1 MKKEDSENEKD
12 VLLPPLANQTRTY
25 QSVSGTD
32 IQLKETGSESE
43 KSSAHSLHG
52 ASSFQVSSI

>member
-1 MKKEDSENEKD
+1 MKKEDSENEK
-12 VLLPPLANQTRTY
+12 VALLPALANQKQIY
-25 QSVSGTD
+25 HSVSSND

-52 ASSFQVSSI
+52 VSSIQVSSI